1 MQYLVF
7 VLIFVF
13 SCSKPQTKSSDIQE
27 LSSKKAVP
35 AGAVTDTA
43 VFAGGCF
50 WCMEGP
56 FEKIDGVYDAISGYT
71 GGHTVNPKYEEV
83 GSGTTGH
90 RESIE
95 VIYDPQKVTYD
106 QLLDIFWMSFNPT
119 DAGGQFADRGEQ
131 YTSAIFYRNDAQKKA
146 AEASKERLAKSGK
159 FDKPIVTPI
168 IKASAYYPAEDY
180 HQDFYKKDPEHYNRY
195 REGSGRA
202 SYLRALW
209 GDHH

>member
-1 MQYLVF
+1 MRYF
-7 VLIFVF
+7 VLMLIFIF
-13 SCSKPQTKSSDIQE
+13 SCSKTQTKASDTQE
-27 LSSKKAVP
+27 PISKKTVP
-35 AGAVTDTA
+35 EGTITDTA
-43 VFAGGCF
+43 IFAGGCF

-71 GGHTVNPKYEEV
+71 GGHTLNPKYEEV
-83 GSGTTGH
+83 GRGTTGH

-95 VIYDPQKVTYD
+95 VIFNSQKVTYD
-106 QLLDIFWMSFNPT
+106 QLLEIFWMTFNPT

-146 AEASKERLAKSGK
+146 AEASKEKLGKSGK

-168 IKASAYYPAEDY
+168 IQASVYYPAEEY

-202 SYLRALW
+202 AYLRALW